1 MHYRH
6 HMVESCIVTKLIV
19 ANISLVSEFS
29 AVVQPTWELETFCD
43 PLCVA
48 GGPALGCNPVVK
60 NHLYCIMLLV
70 QCWVCV
76 YRAGGDKWWTVFM
89 FVLPSWPSPSST
101 FLWTTSCSSTL
112 DLSPFIPWSVV
123 CVGVSRAPLTVRLRA
138 ARQPAWGPGCL
149 LVVTEWV
156 VWLIGQDD
164 FVQLFVGFKPTVW
177 TVWTSWTETQRNNG
191 ENWTMLDVSLRKNDQ
206 EGWRIYSRKDD
217 KWGVNIGDESDV
229 FKNEWMERK
238 K

>member
-29 AVVQPTWELETFCD
+29 AVVQPTWELKTFCD

-89 FVLPSWPSPSST
+89 FVLPPYLLPLKY
-101 FLWTTSCSSTL
+101 FPRTTSCSSTL

-123 CVGVSRAPLTVRLRA
+123 CVLGSVVLPWLWGSGQPGSQPEALGVC
-138 ARQPAWGPGCL
+138 WC
-149 LVVTEWV
+149 
-156 VWLIGQDD
+156 
-164 FVQLFVGFKPTVW
+164 
-177 TVWTSWTETQRNNG
+177 
-191 ENWTMLDVSLRKNDQ
+191 SLS
-206 EGWRIYSRKDD
+206 GWS
-217 KWGVNIGDESDV
+217 G
-229 FKNEWMERK
+229 
-238 K
+238 

>member
-1 MHYRH
+1 MHCRH

-29 AVVQPTWELETFCD
+29 AVVQPTCAKLKAFCD

-89 FVLPSWPSPSST
+89 FVLPPYLLPFRYFPLND
-101 FLWTTSCSSTL
+101 FLLFNLRPESFYPLICGVCWGQSCSP
-112 DLSPFIPWSVV
+112 DCEAPGSPAASLRPRVSAGGHW
-123 CVGVSRAPLTVRLRA
+123 VG
-138 ARQPAWGPGCL
+138 G
-149 LVVTEWV
+149 LV
-156 VWLIGQDD
+156 
-164 FVQLFVGFKPTVW
+164 
-177 TVWTSWTETQRNNG
+177 
-191 ENWTMLDVSLRKNDQ
+191 NWT
-206 EGWRIYSRKDD
+206 GWRCPAVCRIQTYSVDSMDIMDWDTEKQ
-217 KWGVNIGDESDV
+217 WSELNNAGC
-229 FKNEWMERK
+229 
-238 K
+238 